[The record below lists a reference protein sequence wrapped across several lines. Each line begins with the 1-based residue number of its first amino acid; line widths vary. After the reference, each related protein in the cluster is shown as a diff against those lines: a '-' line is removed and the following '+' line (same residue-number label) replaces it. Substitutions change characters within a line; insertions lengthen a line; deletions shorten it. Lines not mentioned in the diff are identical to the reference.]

1 MRVVADTNTVLS
13 GLLWQ
18 GAPRQVLE
26 AARAGTISLYTSAVL
41 LAELKDVLSR
51 PKFAERLKLARVQ
64 VKDVLLGFTA
74 LATMVEPADIAPVVA
89 DDPDDDAVIACAVAA
104 QAYAIVSGDSDLI
117 RLIKYADILILTA
130 PELLDQLAK
139 ATPE

>member
-26 AARAGTISLYTSAVL
+26 SARAGTITLYTSAVL

-64 VKDVLLGFTA
+64 VKDLLLGFTA

-104 QAYAIVSGDSDLI
+104 QAHAIVSGDNDLI
-117 RLIKYADILILTA
+117 RLKQYDDILILTA
-130 PELLDQLAK
+130 PELLAQLAES
-139 ATPE
+139 ATE

>member
-26 AARAGTISLYTSAVL
+26 SARAGTITLYTSAVL

-51 PKFAERLKLARVQ
+51 PKFAERLNLARVQ
-64 VKDVLLGFTA
+64 VKDLLLGFTA

-89 DDPDDDAVIACAVAA
+89 DDPRRRC
-104 QAYAIVSGDSDLI
+104 GDRVCGGGAST
-117 RLIKYADILILTA
+117 RNCFG
-130 PELLDQLAK
+130 
-139 ATPE
+139 